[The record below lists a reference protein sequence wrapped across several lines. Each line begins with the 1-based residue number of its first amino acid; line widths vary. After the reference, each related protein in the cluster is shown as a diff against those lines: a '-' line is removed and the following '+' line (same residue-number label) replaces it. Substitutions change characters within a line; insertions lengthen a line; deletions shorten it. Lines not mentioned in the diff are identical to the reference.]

1 LDFSLTYEQQ
11 AIREVAEKL
20 SRDLLQEAARKAE
33 KARRVPRDL
42 KLKLAESGLLP
53 AVPQEYG
60 GGGLPDPLALAVAL
74 ESLAH
79 GDPAITA
86 SVAWGAAAAV
96 LIARC
101 GNSRQQDKF
110 LPAFVSDLELSAGV
124 ACHEGF
130 GRSPSEY
137 HTRIESKGDG
147 SWRVSGRKVAV
158 FHGATADPLVVVGMD
173 TKADRLRAAIMSP
186 GDQKTTVTSSAALIG
201 LAAAPA
207 VTLEFDATVGE
218 EQLLGG
224 VGADTSILARALSQL
239 RLMNASITL
248 GAARRAC
255 EYAASYAT
263 ERIAF
268 GRPIAEFQ
276 GVAFMMADADVQ
288 LNAARLEVLDT
299 VVKIEELD
307 RDALEH
313 VVATTLAYAGQIAST
328 VTRDCVQV
336 LGGHGFIADHPVER
350 WYRSAAAL
358 SALDFDVMHSGFM
371 PRL

>member
-11 AIREVAEKL
+11 AIREVAERL
-20 SRDLLQEAARKAE
+20 SRDLLQAAARQAE
-33 KARRVPRDL
+33 REHRVPRDL

-86 SVAWGAAAAV
+86 SVAWRAGAAA
-96 LIARC
+96 LIAKC
-101 GNSRQQDKF
+101 GTSQQQEKF
-110 LPAFVSDLELSAGV
+110 LPAFVSDIELSAGV

-137 HTRIESKGDG
+137 QTCIESKDG
-147 SWRVSGRKVAV
+147 GIWRVSGRKVAV

-173 TKADRLRAAIMSP
+173 AQAGRLRAAIMSP
-186 GDQKTTVTSSAALIG
+186 RDRNIAMTSSAPLIG

-207 VTLEFDATVGE
+207 VTLELDAAIGE

-224 VGADTSILARALSQL
+224 VGADASVLARALSEL
-239 RLMNASITL
+239 RLMNAAIAL

-268 GRPIAEFQ
+268 GRRIAEFQ

-288 LNAARLEVLDT
+288 LNAARLEVFDT
-299 VVKIEELD
+299 VSKIEELD
-307 RDALEH
+307 CDTLEC
-313 VVATTLAYAGQIAST
+313 VVAATLAYAGQIAST
-328 VTRDCVQV
+328 ATRDCVQV

-350 WYRSAAAL
+350 WYRGAAAL
-358 SALDFDVMHSGFM
+358 CALDFDVMHSGFM